1 LLSATSEVSVDAT
14 GLETH
19 YVSRYFVDRRRRPGR
34 TNRFRR
40 YFKLTVVAD
49 HRSHLILSA
58 VVSRGPSN
66 DAPGFLP
73 AVEQARRQ
81 VRIRRLLGDAAYD
94 AEEHHRRCRQDW
106 KIPETIIPI
115 NHRGRPEATVSGLY
129 RRDMQRNFPSEKYGR
144 RWQVES
150 VFSRTKRRLT
160 PHLHARN
167 NHARTNECLLLVI
180 THNLMLLA
188 KCWKKLSTEQLEA

>member
-1 LLSATSEVSVDAT
+1 
-14 GLETH
+14 
-19 YVSRYFVDRRRRPGR
+19 
-34 TNRFRR
+34 
-40 YFKLTVVAD
+40 VVD

-73 AVEQARRQ
+73 AVEQATRQ

-94 AEEHHRRCRQDW
+94 AEEHHRRCRQEW

-115 NHRGRPEATVSGLY
+115 KHRGRPAATVSGLY
-129 RRDMQRNFPSEKYGR
+129 HRDMQRNFPSEKYGR

-167 NHARTNECLLLVI
+167 HHARTNECLLLVI
-180 THNLMLLA
+180 THNFMLLA
-188 KCWKKLSTEQLEA
+188 KRRQKLSTEQSEI